1 MYFSIAGVPGWL
13 PATRRVDNMK
23 LVRVKVDI
31 GGTRGYEAW
40 NALQHFEEL
49 EACEEVFRLFCG
61 HAPDEEHEPGE
72 WGEATLK
79 FEDFI
84 AEYAVAHYLKQ
95 PSVVDADVD
104 REEI

>member
-1 MYFSIAGVPGWL
+1 
-13 PATRRVDNMK
+13 MK

-31 GGTRGYEAW
+31 EGTYGDAAW
-40 NALQHFEEL
+40 TSMPHFEEVEPR
-49 EACEEVFRLFCG
+49 EAIFRLFCG
-61 HAPDEEHEPGE
+61 HQPHELHEPGE

-95 PSVVDADVD
+95 PGVIDADV
-104 REEI
+104 EPEM

>member
-1 MYFSIAGVPGWL
+1 
-13 PATRRVDNMK
+13 MK

-31 GGTRGYEAW
+31 GGTVGNEAW
-40 NALQHFEEL
+40 TGLRHFEEV
-49 EACEEVFRLFCG
+49 EPREEVFRLFCG
-61 HAPDEEHEPGE
+61 HEGGELHELGE

-95 PSVVDADVD
+95 PSVIDADIELD
-104 REEI
+104 Q

>member
-1 MYFSIAGVPGWL
+1 
-13 PATRRVDNMK
+13 MK

-31 GGTRGYEAW
+31 GGTVGDAAW
-40 NALQHFEEL
+40 TGLRHFEEV
-49 EACEEVFRLFCG
+49 EPREEVFRLFCG
-61 HAPDEEHEPGE
+61 HEGGELHDLGE

-95 PSVVDADVD
+95 PGVIDADV
-104 REEI
+104 ELEP

>member
-1 MYFSIAGVPGWL
+1 
-13 PATRRVDNMK
+13 MK

-31 GGTRGYEAW
+31 GATQGDQAW
-40 NALQHFEEL
+40 TNMRHFEEV
-49 EACEEVFRLFCG
+49 EPHEEIFRLFCG
-61 HAPDEEHEPGE
+61 HRPDQWHQPGE

-95 PSVVDADVD
+95 DRVIDADIEQEPEV
-104 REEI
+104 RSQNSE

>member
-1 MYFSIAGVPGWL
+1 
-13 PATRRVDNMK
+13 MK

-31 GGTRGYEAW
+31 DGTRGDEAW
-40 NALQHFEEL
+40 TSMRHFQEVEPS
-49 EACEEVFRLFCG
+49 EAIFRLFCG
-61 HAPDEEHEPGE
+61 HAPDQPHRSGE

-95 PSVVDADVD
+95 HRVIDADI
-104 REEI
+104 EPEQ